1 MDNYKSLLM
10 ETISKEDLVSKP
22 AKIKRAGKLKEDLL
36 PDEVYNT
43 LIRRAKKTYTVGVYS
58 TLPGPGW
65 HYEINT
71 EYGVYAKVP
80 DDEGFIAH
88 WFLQGLPQESEEKM
102 ESMAHYLIDEYD
114 CKEVSLDE
122 YKRIVNGKNESLKED
137 LFEEDNGNKQ
147 SVINEIV
154 NYFVD
159 EFNSERYIKKL
170 KELCIRSARNGY
182 NNETFYLEF
191 WGGYD
196 GAGNTRFEVYS
207 PNVRWE
213 EGEGYQKRKYK
224 GVNLYDIN
232 FSVMEK
238 VERAFMDLLIREG
251 ITPLLTKSGYKNKN
265 LSDWYYKEIVAS
277 IDKFKSINESL
288 KEDTVKTRDG
298 KWTNKGKEG
307 THGKFRTKKAADAQ
321 RKAMFAN
328 GFKENMAMSGKS
340 VLNEVKYPEGDNI
353 LYRLKYYTDTDGY
366 DLDYDD
372 GDWVS
377 FDAALE
383 RALEEIKYFKEDGTD
398 IKLIEIVKIITDED
412 GDEEAEDVLKTIPYN
427 HKKYGWK
434 VMSNLPSENHTSY
447 VIHNIMDWGRDYTN
461 YDTFKSIKKIAKAC
475 EKYDDEYTAE
485 EYEFVIRNSGLLSK
499 ATKNSRYRWNESLKK
514 SNKSLKEDN
523 ESLKEVHLGPYKYRY
538 ETHWINGRDVLLGAS
553 KTKDGAENIA
563 YNQIEDILGN
573 PWENDR
579 NKYKIIDSL
588 YIYDSENDDDDAM
601 SMELEDYIDSIL
613 SELDS
618 RIELK
623 KESLTERY
631 ADDAVVLTA
640 PLRKKLNKI
649 CYKYSG
655 FHRPE
660 EIAPMWKELYDLGI
674 EVLIQG
680 YPTDTAPG
688 AKSWTVPFKLNGE
701 TVENSMFVYSV
712 YEGSEGLKN
721 DYNMY
726 FS

>member
-10 ETISKEDLVSKP
+10 EAISKKDLVSKP

-43 LIRRAKKTYTVGVYS
+43 LVRKSKKTYTVGVYS

-102 ESMAHYLIDEYD
+102 ENMAHYLIDEYD
-114 CKEVSLDE
+114 CREVSLDE
-122 YKRIVNGKNESLKED
+122 YKRIVNGKNESLKINRSKLLKESVTESDIAYAVEWAKTAYKKSKID
-137 LFEEDNGNKQ
+137 LDNKKIVIPLSGIPKGESFEEIEDEIMSEGYIGHKLEEMGFNVSLSLGDFEYTTNG
-147 SVINEIV
+147 
-154 NYFVD
+154 
-159 EFNSERYIKKL
+159 EFNP
-170 KELCIRSARNGY
+170 RSMI
-182 NNETFYLEF
+182 
-191 WGGYD
+191 
-196 GAGNTRFEVYS
+196 
-207 PNVRWE
+207 
-213 EGEGYQKRKYK
+213 KYK
-224 GVNLYDIN
+224 GH
-232 FSVMEK
+232 
-238 VERAFMDLLIREG
+238 
-251 ITPLLTKSGYKNKN
+251 KSYLRNRVIMTVTW
-265 LSDWYYKEIVAS
+265 D
-277 IDKFKSINESL
+277 DINESL
-288 KEDTVKTRDG
+288 TEDTVKTSDG

-307 THGKFRTKKAADAQ
+307 THGKFKTKKAADAQ
-321 RKAMFAN
+321 RKAMFVNGYHESLEDTKGKEMTALVRLPSGNLKVMHDDWFKNQKDFAEELRAN
-328 GFKENMAMSGKS
+328 GFK
-340 VLNEVKYPEGDNI
+340 VLNIWY
-353 LYRLKYYTDTDGY
+353 GY
-366 DLDYDD
+366 K
-372 GDWVS
+372 S
-377 FDAALE
+377 DAEA
-383 RALEEIKYFKEDGTD
+383 
-398 IKLIEIVKIITDED
+398 DEW
-412 GDEEAEDVLKTIPYN
+412 EMLHRKT
-427 HKKYGWK
+427 
-434 VMSNLPSENHTSY
+434 
-447 VIHNIMDWGRDYTN
+447 
-461 YDTFKSIKKIAKAC
+461 
-475 EKYDDEYTAE
+475 
-485 EYEFVIRNSGLLSK
+485 
-499 ATKNSRYRWNESLKK
+499 NESLYG
-514 SNKSLKEDN
+514 SKSLKEA
-523 ESLKEVHLGPYKYRY
+523 HLGPYKYRY
-538 ETHWINGRDVLLGAS
+538 ETHWINGRDVLLGAN
-553 KTKDGAENIA
+553 KTRDGAENIA

-588 YIYDSENDDDDAM
+588 YIYDSENDDDDIM

-613 SELDS
+613 SELSS

-655 FHRPE
+655 FHSPG

-680 YPTDTAPG
+680 YPTNTAPG

>member
-10 ETISKEDLVSKP
+10 EAISKKDLVSKP

-43 LIRRAKKTYTVGVYS
+43 LVRKSKKTYTVGVYS

-122 YKRIVNGKNESLKED
+122 YKRIVNGKDESLKINRSKLLKESVTESDIAYAVEWAKTAYKKSKID
-137 LFEEDNGNKQ
+137 LDNKKIVIPLSGIPKGESFEEIEDEIMSEGYIGHKLEEMGFNVSLSLGDFEYTTNG
-147 SVINEIV
+147 
-154 NYFVD
+154 
-159 EFNSERYIKKL
+159 EFNP
-170 KELCIRSARNGY
+170 RSMI
-182 NNETFYLEF
+182 
-191 WGGYD
+191 
-196 GAGNTRFEVYS
+196 
-207 PNVRWE
+207 
-213 EGEGYQKRKYK
+213 KYK
-224 GVNLYDIN
+224 GH
-232 FSVMEK
+232 
-238 VERAFMDLLIREG
+238 
-251 ITPLLTKSGYKNKN
+251 KSYLRNRVIMTVTW
-265 LSDWYYKEIVAS
+265 D
-277 IDKFKSINESL
+277 DINESL
-288 KEDTVKTRDG
+288 TEDTVKTSDG

-307 THGKFRTKKAADAQ
+307 THGKFKTKKAADAQ

-328 GFKENMAMSGKS
+328 GFKENMAMTGKS

-383 RALEEIKYFKEDGTD
+383 RAVEEIKYFKEDGTD

-412 GDEEAEDVLKTIPYN
+412 GDEESEDVLKSIPYD

-499 ATKNSRYRWNESLKK
+499 ATKNSRYRWRWRICME
-514 SNKSLKEDN
+514 ED
-523 ESLKEVHLGPYKYRY
+523 
-538 ETHWINGRDVLLGAS
+538 
-553 KTKDGAENIA
+553 
-563 YNQIEDILGN
+563 GN
-573 PWENDR
+573 
-579 NKYKIIDSL
+579 
-588 YIYDSENDDDDAM
+588 
-601 SMELEDYIDSIL
+601 
-613 SELDS
+613 
-618 RIELK
+618 
-623 KESLTERY
+623 
-631 ADDAVVLTA
+631 V
-640 PLRKKLNKI
+640 
-649 CYKYSG
+649 
-655 FHRPE
+655 
-660 EIAPMWKELYDLGI
+660 
-674 EVLIQG
+674 
-680 YPTDTAPG
+680 
-688 AKSWTVPFKLNGE
+688 
-701 TVENSMFVYSV
+701 
-712 YEGSEGLKN
+712 
-721 DYNMY
+721 
-726 FS
+726 